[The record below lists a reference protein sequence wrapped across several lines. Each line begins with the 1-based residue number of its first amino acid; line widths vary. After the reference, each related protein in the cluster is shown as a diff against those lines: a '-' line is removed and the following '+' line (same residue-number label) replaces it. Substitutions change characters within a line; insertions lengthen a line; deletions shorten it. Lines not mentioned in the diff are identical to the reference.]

1 MKPIKIKFTEY
12 RYKCGDGCCDIYK
25 TITEVNGVELT
36 SHSQNYETIVKNILE
51 HLGYTVEIENA
62 WQSK

>member
-12 RYKCGDGCCDIYK
+12 HYKCGDGCCDIYG
-25 TITEVNGVELT
+25 TVTEVNGVEMQC
-36 SHSQNYETIVKNILE
+36 HNQDIETIVRQILE
-51 HLGYTVEIENA
+51 HLGFTVEIENV